1 MKTKFRLSLF
11 WKVIWSITFVLAFLG
26 LLLWIVGSAFG
37 GNQAALSL
45 CRRLPESIEGSRMW
59 ENAAGSIKCSWDID
73 NSFPI
78 ISGRSYENMNLAQVD
93 EVDNILIEAGG
104 CELQIETSENDS
116 YGITTT
122 EILDELQCYVQDRT
136 LYVKCGPRAWHEMSR
151 DRIDR
156 ITLYIPAGVNLEEM
170 EMELGAGNFTADCI
184 SAEELTI
191 ASGASNVS
199 IGRLIAEE
207 VSLEIGAG
215 NTTIRDAEIG
225 ELSAEVGA
233 GNFSLQGVINGDVD
247 VNAGMG
253 TVYLNLAG
261 KESDFNYDT
270 DCALGS
276 IHIGTVGSMGVFAE
290 GRTINNG
297 AVKEMTLDCA
307 LGEIQVTFDL
317 KD

>member
-1 MKTKFRLSLF
+1 MRTKFRLSFF
-11 WKVIWSITFVLAFLG
+11 WKVIWSITLTLAFLG
-26 LLLWIVGSAFG
+26 LLLWLVGSVFG

-45 CRRLPESIEGSRMW
+45 CHNIPETLGGSGSW
-59 ENAAGSIKCSWDID
+59 EIGKGSMKCDWDID
-73 NSFPI
+73 RGFPV
-78 ISGRSYENMNLAQVD
+78 ISGRSYENMDIAQTDQV
-93 EVDNILIEAGG
+93 ERILVEAGG
-104 CELQIETSENDS
+104 CEFKIETTDSDS

-122 EILDELQCYVQDRT
+122 EILDELQCYEQDGT
-136 LYVKCGPRAWHEMSR
+136 LYVKCGPRAWHEISR

-156 ITLYIPAGVNLEEM
+156 ITLYVPRDVNLRKM

-184 SAEELTI
+184 SAEELVI

-199 IGRLIAEE
+199 IGSLTAEQ

-215 NTTIRDAEIG
+215 NTTIRDAQIG

-233 GNFSLQGVINGDVD
+233 GNFSLQGSIDGDVD

-261 KESDFNYDT
+261 KESDYNYDT

-276 IHIGTVGSMGVFAE
+276 IHIGTEGSMGVFAE
-290 GRTINNG
+290 GRTINDG
-297 AVKEMTLDCA
+297 AVKEMALDCA
-307 LGEIQVTFDL
+307 LGEIQVIFDL
-317 KD
+317 KE

>member
-1 MKTKFRLSLF
+1 M
-11 WKVIWSITFVLAFLG
+11 
-26 LLLWIVGSAFG
+26 
-37 GNQAALSL
+37 
-45 CRRLPESIEGSRMW
+45 
-59 ENAAGSIKCSWDID
+59 D
-73 NSFPI
+73 
-78 ISGRSYENMNLAQVD
+78 LAQAD
-93 EVDNILIEAGG
+93 EVDNILIEAGV

-122 EILDELQCYVQDRT
+122 EILDELQCYVQDRM
-136 LYVKCGPRAWHEMSR
+136 LYVKCGPRVWHEMSR

-170 EMELGAGNFTADCI
+170 EMKLGAGNFTADCI
-184 SAEELTI
+184 SAEELAI

-199 IGRLIAEE
+199 IGRLTAEE

-233 GNFSLQGVINGDVD
+233 GNFSLQGAINGDVD

-253 TVYLNLAG
+253 SVYLNLAG

-276 IHIGTVGSMGVFAE
+276 IHIGTVGGMGVFAE
-290 GRTINNG
+290 GRTTNNG
-297 AVKEMTLDCA
+297 AVKEMVLDCA